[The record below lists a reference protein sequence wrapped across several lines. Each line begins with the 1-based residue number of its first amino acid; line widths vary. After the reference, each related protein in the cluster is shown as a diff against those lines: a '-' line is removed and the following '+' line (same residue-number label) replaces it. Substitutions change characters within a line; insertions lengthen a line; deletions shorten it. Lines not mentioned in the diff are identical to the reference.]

1 MAMPSIF
8 EVSAVIQYLAD
19 ESSGRA
25 RKTQQIYEE
34 KAMRI
39 VRNVLVCIQLV
50 SAVVVLVVAI
60 ADLIHRIQ

>member
-1 MAMPSIF
+1 MPSIF
-8 EVSAVIQYLAD
+8 EVSAVSQYLAD

-25 RKTQQIYEE
+25 RQTQQIYEE

-50 SAVVVLVVAI
+50 SAVVVLIVAI
-60 ADLIHRIQ
+60 ADLLHRIR